1 MAQGGELVPAC
12 PLPGLVA
19 QLTSLCLYPV
29 QLGGSGCEQDFA
41 PGLGP
46 HCALFPTLG
55 SFAKLFAGG
64 LRDVREACLRVKAA
78 AQRRRKDEQWTEGCE
93 FLASGKKTNVG
104 ERWLGGSCC
113 VSPPSVD
120 SPSSP
125 HALRGEARPQRGR

>member
-41 PGLGP
+41 PGLGT

-104 ERWLGGSCC
+104 EKVARRFLLREPTLSRQ
-113 VSPPSVD
+113 PLL
-120 SPSSP
+120 SSRSEG
-125 HALRGEARPQRGR
+125 RGQTAEG